1 MSKNNAKGLTTLR
14 QKLRKYIRDAGHET
28 DLKNYREVSALLKST
43 SLLVIIARICKKYD
57 STVCYILYAQY
68 QGIIWTTKMLKYTHG
83 LGL

>member
-57 STVCYILYAQY
+57 YTVSYILYQRLM
-68 QGIIWTTKMLKYTHG
+68 TTG
-83 LGL
+83 W